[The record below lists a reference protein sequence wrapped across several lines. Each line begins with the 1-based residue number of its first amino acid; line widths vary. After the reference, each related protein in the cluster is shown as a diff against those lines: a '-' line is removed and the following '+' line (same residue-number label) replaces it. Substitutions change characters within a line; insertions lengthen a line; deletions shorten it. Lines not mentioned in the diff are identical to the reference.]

1 MKVRDLK
8 AELKR
13 HFGFADFRHGQLPA
27 VEGVLNGRDVV
38 LVMPTGAGKSL
49 CFQLPALLFEG
60 VTLVVSPLIALMKDQ
75 TDALEK
81 RGIPSTF
88 INSSLDGREAAF
100 RMEEMRSGKY
110 KLVYVAPERFRNQ
123 AFMETLSGVQ
133 VSLITVDEAHC
144 VSQWGHDFRP
154 DYLFVRNVIG
164 RFPGVRV
171 MAVTAT
177 ATPYV
182 RRDIIEQLGLADPL
196 VFVTGFER
204 PNLYLTVTRTPTHEA
219 KLRRVLSLY
228 KTYGKGIVY
237 CATRKMT
244 ERVCAMLVRERLA
257 PIQYHGA
264 MNDADRQRA
273 GEAFISVENPLV
285 VATNAFGMGVD
296 RADIRFVV
304 HWDMPG
310 SIEAYY
316 QEVGRAGRDG
326 RQGWCE
332 LLFNYADVRTQQ
344 FFVDGANP
352 SKQDLVSVWQTI
364 KRLCA
369 NGPVTQ
375 SVEDWADAAGVKNS
389 MAAGG
394 AIYALI
400 RAGLIQ
406 REQLSGS
413 RCNTISLVP
422 GADESKLAEQFER
435 MEIKRSADQRKLDT
449 MLSFAGHRGCL
460 HAFVMDYF
468 GELEYP
474 VRCENCESC
483 RPRLLQKCVP
493 VNETQRLTVS
503 KILSCAGRMH
513 GRYPVAAIVQTLR
526 GETANPD
533 LRELSTFNLLPDLSV
548 RTLTDLI
555 YMFCWNGLLNVS
567 SKGLV
572 SLSAKGL
579 AFAKNQL
586 DIPLPFAA
594 VTTEPAEQPQSEP
607 VRSGTGSALRK
618 RLTEWNRKFP
628 REVKGRLVYPLESRT
643 IDELVRERPLTI
655 EDLERIYG
663 LKDRKIARYGL
674 QILTIIR
681 EEAS

>member
-1 MKVRDLK
+1 MSPIDFK

-38 LVMPTGAGKSL
+38 LVMPTGSGKSL
-49 CFQLPALLFEG
+49 CFQLPALLFDG

-75 TDALEK
+75 TDALER

-100 RMEEMRSGKY
+100 RMEEMRNGKY

-123 AFMETLSGVQ
+123 AFMEALAEIK

-177 ATPYV
+177 ATPHV
-182 RRDIIEQLGLADPL
+182 RRDIIEQLGLANPL

-204 PNLYLTVTRTPTHEA
+204 PNLYLTVTRTPTHDA
-219 KLRRVLSLY
+219 KFRRVLSLY
-228 KTYGKGIVY
+228 RTYGKGIVY

-244 ERVCAMLVRERLA
+244 ERVYAMLTKEGLSPVL
-257 PIQYHGA
+257 YHGA

-273 GEAFISVENPLV
+273 AEAFISVENPLV

-326 RQGWCE
+326 QQGWCE

-364 KRLCA
+364 KRRCTA
-369 NGPVTQ
+369 GPATQ
-375 SVEDWADAAGVKNS
+375 SVEDWADAAGVKNG

-394 AIYALI
+394 AIYTLI

-422 GADESKLAEQFER
+422 GADESKLADQFDR
-435 MEIKRSADQRKLDT
+435 MEAKRSTDQRKLDT

-474 VRCENCESC
+474 VRCENCANCHS
-483 RPRLLQKCVP
+483 RLLQKCSP
-493 VNETQRLTVS
+493 ADEAQRILINKV
-503 KILSCAGRMH
+503 LSCAGRMH
-513 GRYPVAAIVQTLR
+513 GGYPAADIVQTLR
-526 GETANPD
+526 GETSNPD
-533 LRELSTFNLLPDLSV
+533 LRQLSTFNLLPDLSA

-555 YMFCWNGLLNVS
+555 YVLGWNGLLTLS
-567 SKGLV
+567 PKGLI

-586 DIPLPFAA
+586 DIPLPFNA
-594 VTTEPAEQPQSEP
+594 VNSEPVSEFKTQP
-607 VRSGTGSALRK
+607 VRSGPGATLRK

-643 IDELVRERPLTI
+643 IDELVQDRPVTL

-681 EEAS
+681 EGAS